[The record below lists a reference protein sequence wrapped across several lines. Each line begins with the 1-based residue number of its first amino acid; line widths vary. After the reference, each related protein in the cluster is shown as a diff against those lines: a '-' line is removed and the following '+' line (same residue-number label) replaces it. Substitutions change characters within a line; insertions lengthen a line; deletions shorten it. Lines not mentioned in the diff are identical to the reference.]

1 MPRHRAEGR
10 EACATASNK
19 QCFRAAVPGNMA
31 SAKPWHTAGWHGH
44 LARASADAPA
54 RRQRHRTHWRDASA
68 TQRRGR
74 NAFTLLEIILSL
86 AILCGAI
93 ATLGEVSRLGMRQAE
108 RARDLTRAQL
118 LCQSKMA
125 EITAGLTAAESQE
138 GVPFEAT
145 EDEPESEWL
154 YSIEVNPASQEG
166 LLEVRVTVTR
176 DLPET
181 RRPVE
186 FSLVR
191 WIVDESASESL

>member
-1 MPRHRAEGR
+1 MRADSPGGRAGRTRPRRA
-10 EACATASNK
+10 
-19 QCFRAAVPGNMA
+19 
-31 SAKPWHTAGWHGH
+31 
-44 LARASADAPA
+44 
-54 RRQRHRTHWRDASA
+54 RD
-68 TQRRGR
+68 
-74 NAFTLLEIILSL
+74 AFTLLEIILSL

-93 ATLGEVSRLGMRQAE
+93 ATLGELSRLGMRQAE
-108 RARDLTRAQL
+108 RARDLSRAQL

-154 YSIEVNPASQEG
+154 YSIEVNPASEEG
-166 LLEVRVTVTR
+166 LLEVRVTVTK

-191 WIVDESASESL
+191 WIVDESETL